1 MTKLYIT
8 CDLEGIWGV
17 NTWRQCHPHTDPAG
31 YARAV
36 KQAAR
41 ELGWLIDA
49 AHQAGIDHIT
59 VNDAHE
65 MMTNLSP
72 EAFEAGRF
80 PEGVHWLSGKPKVV
94 AMMAGLDSRF
104 DAYALVGYH
113 AMAGTEAGTL
123 CHTFHRKVAQV
134 RINGVAY
141 GEGGLNT
148 LLAGFTHGVPLIFG
162 AGDAAFVREMQPV
175 FGHAQYVA
183 TKTGVSTCAAVHK
196 PLEQLEA
203 DYRAALS
210 QAFAQ
215 RDAWASW
222 LPMADQPLEFPAW
235 APPYELE
242 VQFVDTLCCD
252 LASIIPWMTRVDGVT
267 LRTHSQDFDKCYK
280 AMQACYTIL
289 ASAPSFDP

>member
-31 YARAV
+31 YGRAV

-41 ELGWLIDA
+41 ELGWVIDA

-80 PEGVHWLSGKPKVV
+80 PEGVHWLSGKPKVA
-94 AMMAGLDSRF
+94 AMMAGLDSSF

-123 CHTFHRKVAQV
+123 CHTFHRKLAQV

-148 LLAGFTHGVPLIFG
+148 PAGGLYPWG
-162 AGDAAFVREMQPV
+162 AVNFWRGRRGLCARDAAGVWPCPV
-175 FGHAQYVA
+175 CGHQNW
-183 TKTGVSTCAAVHK
+183 GF
-196 PLEQLEA
+196 
-203 DYRAALS
+203 D
-210 QAFAQ
+210 
-215 RDAWASW
+215 
-222 LPMADQPLEFPAW
+222 
-235 APPYELE
+235 
-242 VQFVDTLCCD
+242 LCGG
-252 LASIIPWMTRVDGVT
+252 A
-267 LRTHSQDFDKCYK
+267 
-280 AMQACYTIL
+280 
-289 ASAPSFDP
+289 